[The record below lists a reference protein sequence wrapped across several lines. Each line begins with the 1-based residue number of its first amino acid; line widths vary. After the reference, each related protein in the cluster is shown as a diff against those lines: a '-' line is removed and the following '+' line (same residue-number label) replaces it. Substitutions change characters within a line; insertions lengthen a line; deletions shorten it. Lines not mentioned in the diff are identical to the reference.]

1 MAKRNGKVGG
11 APPFQKGVSGNPK
24 GRPKGSRNKLGEAFL
39 EALADDFGEHGAEA
53 IRMCREN
60 DPTAYVRVVASILP
74 KEMKIETRRV
84 EDMTND
90 ELLAIIREDDGAE
103 DGAEALH

>member
-1 MAKRNGKVGG
+1 MNARRSSRGG

-39 EALADDFGEHGAEA
+39 DALAEDFSVHGAAA
-53 IRMCREN
+53 IRACREN
-60 DPTAYVRVVASILP
+60 DPTAYVRVVAGILP

-84 EDMTND
+84 EEMSND
-90 ELLAIIREDDGAE
+90 ELLAILREDDGAE

>member
-1 MAKRNGKVGG
+1 MVKRTQKIGG

-39 EALADDFGEHGAEA
+39 EALADDFDAHGVEA
-53 IRMCREN
+53 IRLCREN
-60 DPTAYVRVVASILP
+60 DPTAYVRVVAGLLP
-74 KEMKIETRRV
+74 REMKIETRRV
-84 EDMTND
+84 EEMSND
-90 ELLAIIREDDGAE
+90 ELLAILRDDDGAE